1 MFLALGCNRRD
12 VLEAGLMSGMSA
24 LRARLE
30 AGLAQ
35 RLFALPESAVRRLIG
50 RPLTIEGQA
59 LEPHMELACRLMAL
73 TLRLA
78 PLTGRPLPGTLSVR
92 REINWPSCA
101 DPSPL
106 AALLVA
112 RIPAVCL
119 LLAPCERGVSTQ
131 EGDQFISLRT
141 LTLAQDRA
149 DYHHSLAAIDRPGP
163 ALPQVR
169 DLEVAGG
176 AHPLRARVYW
186 PRLHAKLPLLVYL
199 HGGGYVIGDLDTHD
213 AFCRRLAREADVC
226 VAAVDYR
233 LAPENPFPAAV
244 DDALAAFRD
253 LVSRAEEFGADPQ
266 RVVVAGDSAGATLSA
281 VVAQQCRGQ
290 ELAPELA
297 LLFYPSTEMQSRAP
311 SRRLFGEGFLLDQ
324 DRIDFFMNAYGAPRE
339 DPRISPLLAE
349 SLAGLPPHLVV
360 TAGFDPLRD
369 EGRAYAEALERAGV
383 RTRHLEHPG
392 LTHGW
397 VHMAALPGARRAT
410 TEVVEALRAELSRIG
425 TEAVHA

>member
-78 PLTGRPLPGTLSVR
+78 PLTGRPLPG
-92 REINWPSCA
+92 
-101 DPSPL
+101 
-106 AALLVA
+106 
-112 RIPAVCL
+112 
-119 LLAPCERGVSTQ
+119 
-131 EGDQFISLRT
+131 T

-253 LVSRAEEFGADPQ
+253 LVSRAEELGADPQ